1 MRSYL
6 LLFIILLL
14 FGCSGEDETD
24 FTGTWEVVEMRWG
37 NEILPPDQGEYLIT
51 LTEDQKVQT
60 ADQSGNWEFDKESK
74 ILSINFDQSSS
85 KPVKWQISFQND
97 TMTWTDA
104 SADGRDMTLKLIK
117 QGESPT
123 SQNPAPS
130 PDEPTSNEGE
140 TDTSGKTPPSTPDKK
155 AEQPVAKKDTVHS
168 GNNITIRQ
176 ANIESFEIFIAESFP
191 VQVHVRVKGYLG
203 DGCTTIHK
211 TEHFRKNDTFII
223 NILTQRPKDAI
234 CTREIKNFDQKIK
247 LEVEGLKAGT
257 YKVNVNG
264 KVKEFILYTDNKL

>member
-1 MRSYL
+1 MRSF
-6 LLFIILLL
+6 LFLIAIPL
-14 FGCSGEDETD
+14 FFACSAEDEPD

-60 ADQSGNWEFDKESK
+60 TDQSGRWEFDKASG
-74 ILSINFDQSSS
+74 ILSINFDQASSR
-85 KPVKWQISFQND
+85 PVKWEISFQND
-97 TMTWTDA
+97 TMTWLDA
-104 SADGRDMTLKLIK
+104 SSEGRDMTLKLIK
-117 QGESPT
+117 QEVT
-123 SQNPAPS
+123 TVQQNPTPS
-130 PDEPTSNEGE
+130 SDEPS
-140 TDTSGKTPPSTPDKK
+140 TDEGKTDITPPDKK
-155 AEQPVAKKDTVHS
+155 TEEPVVKKDTVHS
-168 GNNITIRQ
+168 GNNIIIRQ

-191 VQVHVRVKGYLG
+191 VQVHVRVKGFLG
-203 DGCTTIHK
+203 DGCTTINK
-211 TEHFRKNDTFII
+211 TEHFRKSDTFII

-264 KVKEFILYTDNKL
+264 KIKEFILYTDNEI